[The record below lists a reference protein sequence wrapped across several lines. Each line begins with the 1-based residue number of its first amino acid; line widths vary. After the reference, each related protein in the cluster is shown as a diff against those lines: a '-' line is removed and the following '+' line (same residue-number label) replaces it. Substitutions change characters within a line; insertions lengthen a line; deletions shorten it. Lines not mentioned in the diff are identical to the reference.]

1 MSVGGRATTRE
12 RILRRAGLTAAVLVL
27 LALLFL
33 ASGHWVLG
41 IIFGVAAAAA
51 VWVFLQA
58 RTVR

>member
-1 MSVGGRATTRE
+1 MSVGGRANARG
-12 RILRRAGLTAAVLVL
+12 RVLRRAALIAGVLVL
-27 LALLFL
+27 LALVFL

-41 IIFGVAAAAA
+41 VIFGAAAVAA

>member
-27 LALLFL
+27 LTLLFL

-41 IIFGVAAAAA
+41 IILGVAAAAA

>member
-1 MSVGGRATTRE
+1 MSVGGRGRE
-12 RILRRAGLTAAVLVL
+12 RQRILRRAGLVAAVLAL

-33 ASGHWVLG
+33 ISGHWVLG

-51 VWVFLQA
+51 IWVFLQA